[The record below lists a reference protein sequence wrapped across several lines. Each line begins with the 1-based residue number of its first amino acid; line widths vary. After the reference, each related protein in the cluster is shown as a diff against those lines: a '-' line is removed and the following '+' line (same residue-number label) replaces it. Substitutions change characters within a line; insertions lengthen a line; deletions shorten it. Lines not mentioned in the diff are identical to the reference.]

1 MINVLKSKILLYLF
15 ELSVCLIYIVNNIF
29 NASNKIFLNLDIIS
43 QWDRSMFVTE
53 KKFIAETCVKATKMQ
68 SKIQIEGPFRLHMVQ
83 FFELIDYKIPSFLK
97 SLQIKS

>member
-68 SKIQIEGPFRLHMVQ
+68 SKIQIEVHMVQ